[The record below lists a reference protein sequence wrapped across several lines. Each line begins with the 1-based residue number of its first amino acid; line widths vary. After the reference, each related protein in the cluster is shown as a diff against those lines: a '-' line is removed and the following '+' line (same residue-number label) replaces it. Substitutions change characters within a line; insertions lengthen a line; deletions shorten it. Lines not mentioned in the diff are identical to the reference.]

1 MHRSTTILLL
11 LGVVCL
17 VGSAGAQPEGDAAF
31 ECLQNGP
38 SILSICEKELA
49 LAQGKIALNQTEES
63 SPETI
68 ASLVDELG
76 ENELPT
82 EPCCTIAASFSDGQC
97 LCQPILRGILPT
109 VGVQIPAINSILKIM
124 EQACGNFEIV
134 ECA

>member
-17 VGSAGAQPEGDAAF
+17 VGSSGAQPEGDEAF
-31 ECLQNGP
+31 QCLQSGP

-49 LAQGKIALNQTEES
+49 LAQ
-63 SPETI
+63 
-68 ASLVDELG
+68 
-76 ENELPT
+76 
-82 EPCCTIAASFSDGQC
+82 ASFSDGQC